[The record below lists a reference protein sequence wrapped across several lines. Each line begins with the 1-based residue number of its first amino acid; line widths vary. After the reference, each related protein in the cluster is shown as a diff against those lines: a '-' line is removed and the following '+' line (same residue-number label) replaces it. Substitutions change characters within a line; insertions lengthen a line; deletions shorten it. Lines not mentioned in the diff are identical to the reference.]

1 MISWI
6 SNLIQ
11 KRGKIIFSVLLFII
25 IIAFVFTIGAGPG
38 IVSSDKT
45 NYQREFYGIDL
56 NSTADI
62 QVLQNTTMV
71 SRYINGM
78 RQYDESQFQ
87 QQMLVRQVR
96 IFLADELSIPE
107 PTEDALKTFIKSK
120 RSFQNETGQF
130 EKALFQGFVTSLK
143 GGSQINEGFVS
154 RTLKEDYRLEQL
166 DRLMTGPGM
175 ISEKE
180 VISSVAREKTT
191 WDLEIVKTDYTDF
204 NPTIEAAEE
213 NVAEYFG
220 RNQFRYEIPKE
231 YTISFVEFSAAN
243 ITEAVEDPGEEEL
256 QRYFLTH
263 RSKFENAEKAIT
275 PEVED
280 AEVLSPLD
288 VFEELKDDVFNAYAT
303 DQKTGQAVVL
313 ANDFT
318 GTIFDNEIP
327 YQSLEFKKLLL
338 EYGLKLK
345 SIPPFTINTSTQ
357 LIGLVPAALYEN
369 AMVLDDSR
377 YFTDVIAHRDGDKF
391 LVGFLEAQTEAR
403 IPQLDEV
410 RTLVVRDYKSEQKTA
425 LFSEHGI
432 SLATTFREKLQ
443 SGETFI
449 QLAEA
454 EALAYEKPESFLLTE
469 KPESIP
475 FQLLQSIE
483 ELKSGELTDMITIE
497 GTGYFVLV
505 NEKAVPEIS
514 EEDPRYISMF
524 EGLSNYSAVMRYQA
538 LIDDMISK
546 KLNPET

>member
-280 AEVLSPLD
+280 AEALSPLD
-288 VFEELKDDVFNAYAT
+288 VFEELKDDVFNAYAN

-345 SIPPFTINTSTQ
+345 SIPPFTVKTNTQ

-454 EALAYEKPESFLLTE
+454 ETLAYEKPESFLLTE